1 MSAELVRF
9 GRSALKPKKPRNSE
23 ARKDLGDL
31 EKYLSTTEALQVAEH
46 LGVSVTLPTMISWCR
61 KFGIGHQL
69 GGQHGHWMVRRGKLE
84 EFLAG
89 DIPAAE

>member
-1 MSAELVRF
+1 MK
-9 GRSALKPKKPRNSE
+9 LKKLRNNE
-23 ARKDLGDL
+23 VRKDLVNF
-31 EKYLSTTEALQVAEH
+31 EKYLTTTEAIQVAEH

-69 GGQHGHWMVRRGKLE
+69 GGQHGHWLVRREKLE

-89 DIPAAE
+89 DIPAVE

>member
-1 MSAELVRF
+1 M
-9 GRSALKPKKPRNSE
+9 KPKKPRNNE

-31 EKYLSTTEALQVAEH
+31 EKYLSTTEALLVAKH
-46 LGVSVTLPTMISWCR
+46 FGVSVTLPTMISWCR

-69 GGQHGHWMVRRGKLE
+69 GGQHGHWWIRQGKLE